1 MDSTQSVIDGTDA
14 GGLQNERI
22 YRVPIKSFIGTLV
35 LARCGRRN
43 MQSLSEA
50 LHGAD
55 GGHLLQTYR
64 DFENGDYMQ
73 YDLHGDDPGMTNMR
87 MGVLATD
94 RIKQLERF
102 DILVAMAAGQD
113 MENYEMIDEEMFEKD
128 VEHPGY
134 SQAVVDA
141 IGRDFEDIVRANP
154 DAYSPQ

>member
-1 MDSTQSVIDGTDA
+1 
-14 GGLQNERI
+14 
-22 YRVPIKSFIGTLV
+22 
-35 LARCGRRN
+35 
-43 MQSLSEA
+43 
-50 LHGAD
+50 
-55 GGHLLQTYR
+55 
-64 DFENGDYMQ
+64 MQ

-94 RIKQLERF
+94 RIKQLQRF

-134 SQAVVDA
+134 SKDVVDA
-141 IGRDFEDIVRANP
+141 IGRDFEDIVRADP

>member
-1 MDSTQSVIDGTDA
+1 MFSHS
-14 GGLQNERI
+14 L
-22 YRVPIKSFIGTLV
+22 L

-64 DFENGDYMQ
+64 DFESDDYVQ
-73 YDLHGDDPGMTNMR
+73 YEMHGDDLVMTKMR
-87 MGVLATD
+87 MNVLATD

-102 DILVAMAAGQD
+102 DILVATAAGQD
-113 MENYEMIDEEMFEKD
+113 MENYEMIDEEMFNHG

-134 SQAVVDA
+134 SHDVVNA
-141 IGRDFEDIVRANP
+141 IGGDFEDTVRANP